1 MPPIPGNDQDF
12 VLSGDDLR
20 GMMLGEDSASIR
32 RKTSWATRIATKVG
46 AATGA
51 TANLELVRKAT
62 HSWMPLGKRIT
73 IIGGEL
79 VGCELAEF
87 LMERGRDVT
96 IIGEAPKFG
105 GGLLLVRRMRL
116 LAELRE
122 HGVAMFPGVT
132 DIRIGN
138 QAVSFTSE
146 QGEAQNVAADH
157 VVVAM
162 GAHGDSTL
170 ANALR
175 AAGHDVVEIGDG
187 TGVTYIEGAIR
198 GAAEAVAA
206 MGR

>member
-1 MPPIPGNDQDF
+1 
-12 VLSGDDLR
+12 
-20 GMMLGEDSASIR
+20 MLGEESESIR
-32 RKTSWATRIATKVG
+32 RKTSWATRVATKVG
-46 AATGA
+46 AMTGA

-62 HSWMPLGKRIT
+62 HAWMPLGKHIV

-87 LMERGRDVT
+87 LIERGRDVT
-96 IIGEAPKFG
+96 IVGDAEKFG
-105 GGLLLVRRMRL
+105 GGLLIVRRMRL

-122 HGVAMFPGVT
+122 HGVAMFPGAGDIGIGKDAVT
-132 DIRIGN
+132 FRDAGG
-138 QAVSFTSE
+138 V
-146 QGEAQNVAADH
+146 AQSVPVDH
-157 VVVAM
+157 VVVAT

-170 ANALR
+170 ADALR
-175 AAGHDVVEIGDG
+175 AAGQDVVEVGDG